1 MLNSLRI
8 LAIEQY
14 GAGPFGTQ
22 FLADMGAEVIK
33 VENRSQ
39 GGDVGR
45 TVGPAWLDDGDASAR
60 SAKHVGNA
68 IRNAVGIR
76 HLAGN
81 GQAAGAG
88 GIGPPPRAAGID
100 HRTSLDHLARGQVQ
114 LERLPVAALGPHLVE
129 VLAANRR
136 HARVQPDV
144 RCNRGMVAKRR
155 HVLLNEIVAGRQR
168 VIGGCLP
175 ALAV

>member
-1 MLNSLRI
+1 M
-8 LAIEQY
+8 
-14 GAGPFGTQ
+14 
-22 FLADMGAEVIK
+22 
-33 VENRSQ
+33 
-39 GGDVGR
+39 
-45 TVGPAWLDDGDASAR
+45 
-60 SAKHVGNA
+60 
-68 IRNAVGIR
+68 
-76 HLAGN
+76 
-81 GQAAGAG
+81 
-88 GIGPPPRAAGID
+88 
-100 HRTSLDHLARGQVQ
+100 Q

-175 ALAV
+175 ALGFQQLAGHAIRGVAPRREHGDVTPLANRGAHVRAGLEDDEGLVPCGKVRRRREADGATTDDGNRE